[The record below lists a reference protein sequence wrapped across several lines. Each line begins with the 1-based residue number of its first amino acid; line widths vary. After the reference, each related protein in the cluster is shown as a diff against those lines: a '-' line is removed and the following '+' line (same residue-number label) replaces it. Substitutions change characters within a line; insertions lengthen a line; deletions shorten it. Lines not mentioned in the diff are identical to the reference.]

1 MNMHLKEFLK
11 TTSQSD
17 LARRLGVTQPLI
29 SNWMTGKTRI
39 SAERCVE
46 IERVTE
52 GLVTRFDL
60 RPDLFS
66 GLYIKSNA
74 EISA

>member
-1 MNMHLKEFLK
+1 MDLK
-11 TTSQSD
+11 TYLETTTQSD
-17 LARRLGVTQPLI
+17 LARRLGVTQALI
-29 SNWMTGKTRI
+29 SHWLTGKTRI

-52 GLVTRFDL
+52 GAVMRFDL

-66 GLYIKSNA
+66 GLYVRSNA
-74 EISA
+74 GISA

>member
-1 MNMHLKEFLK
+1 MNLNEFLK
-11 TTSQSD
+11 TTSQSN

-29 SNWMTGKTRI
+29 SNWVTGKTRI

-52 GLVTRFDL
+52 GAVMRFDL

-66 GLYIKSNA
+66 GLYVKSNA
-74 EISA
+74 EIAA